1 MYFIRCFYFVL
12 YFTFSMFVY
21 LPQIINRF
29 NLKTCNKTRNLEFK
43 IPDFYHF
50 NPTCEYAIA
59 NGTDS
64 WQPNK
69 LLTKMESDLE
79 TLPLFYATSKDYL
92 IVSRKPSKQFIETLE
107 RLNIE
112 IPMFIFRNE
121 ILNHDFF
128 SIKKGD
134 LKPWGW
140 SPAEHKFLAPLK
152 ETCSESFKNSPVFSW
167 LPEHKNIY
175 SRKFAASILKTML
188 DDFTNEVFIPKQQL
202 TTACTTQSEIE
213 NLVQRWGQLMIKAP
227 WSSSGR
233 GLQTIRKT
241 PVHPKVWAKIFS
253 FINEQGYVTVEPYL
267 NKVLDVAFQFEMIKG
282 KVNFLG
288 ISNFS
293 TDYKGQYNGNSL
305 NGLPDSLDKTLID
318 FVHLLPEKIIP
329 SIITI
334 LERSDLSRY
343 YEGIFGVDTLVYSD
357 KNNQLKVNPCLEI
370 NVRHNMGLLSI
381 RLEKLIHSEKKGIF
395 RTYYNP
401 GTSFYNFTKEM
412 KTKHPLKLK
421 DHKIESGFFP
431 LTESTEDKLFGAYLL
446 V

>member
-1 MYFIRCFYFVL
+1 
-12 YFTFSMFVY
+12 MFVY
-21 LPQIINRF
+21 LLQIINNFILIRVAK
-29 NLKTCNKTRNLEFK
+29 NKILELKKPN
-43 IPDFYHF
+43 IYHF

-59 NGTDS
+59 NGSDS
-64 WQPNK
+64 WQANK

-79 TLPLFYATSKDYL
+79 TLPLFFTNSKDYL
-92 IVSRKPSKQFIETLE
+92 IIKKKPSNSLIGALE

-121 ILNHDFF
+121 IMNKYFISLQ
-128 SIKKGD
+128 KGD

-152 ETCSESFKNSPVFSW
+152 ETCSESFKNSPVFNW
-167 LPEHKNIY
+167 IPEHKNLY
-175 SRKFAASILKTML
+175 SKQFAAGILKTML
-188 DDFTNEVFIPKQQL
+188 NYFADEVFIPNHQQ
-202 TTACTTQSEIE
+202 TTVCTTQSEIE
-213 NLVQRWGQLMIKAP
+213 NLMLRWGQLMIKAP

-241 PVHPKVWAKIFS
+241 PVHPNVWAKILS
-253 FINEQGYVTVEPYL
+253 FIQEQGYVIVEPYL
-267 NKVLDVAFQFEMIKG
+267 NKVLDLAFQFEMIKG

-305 NGLPDSLDKTLID
+305 NGLPDSLDKKLND

-329 SIITI
+329 SLITI
-334 LERSDLSRY
+334 IENSDLAKY
-343 YEGIFGVDTLVYSD
+343 YEGVFGVDTLIYSD
-357 KNNQLKVNPCLEI
+357 ENNQLKVNPCLEI

-395 RTYYNP
+395 RTYYKP
-401 GTSFYNFTKEM
+401 GTSFYNFAEEM
-412 KTKHPLKLK
+412 KMKHPLKLK

-431 LTESTEDKLFGAYLL
+431 LTESTEEKLFGAYLL